1 MPLRNSQQPS
11 SPLDGRLY
19 DTPIQQQPV
28 SPQEKQLSP
37 VMPPTLFTK
46 QGRLVL
52 YWHWAGPRF
61 ADGRLERGRRYTQ
74 KEKAALFADWLHTLV
89 IDGKIDPQKR
99 LPTYR
104 AFADIPFALKEKY
117 VAQAVRQLR
126 EERVFPHRKT
136 RKDKGQ
142 SQWTKRDEYCFW
154 LIGHMRALTISQLR
168 RVLANWP
175 KKNSRRGM
183 LSLTRTMA
191 IVKRWEEQK
200 YAIHWRVG
208 YRGPGWVYLTRKGL
222 NHAGLDFRAGTPRF
236 FEHLFWIN
244 EVRFK
249 LEEENPRIEWI
260 SERSIQAEQEKRR
273 KGERLNHIP
282 DGMIIVP
289 GSDGKQEI
297 IDIEV
302 QISKPSPGAVKM
314 VMGDSYFSGSNN
326 PLQYYVNKAS
336 KSVVKA
342 AYEERAKYPSSMRPS
357 VEIIDLEEWFRPS
370 TTSK

>member
-1 MPLRNSQQPS
+1 MSKENSQRPPLQPG
-11 SPLDGRLY
+11 SPLY

-28 SPQEKQLSP
+28 LSGEHQASS
-37 VMPPTLFTK
+37 PPTLFTE
-46 QGRLVL
+46 QGRLTL
-52 YWHWAGPRF
+52 YWHWAEQRF
-61 ADGRLERGRRYTQ
+61 ADGRLVRGRRYTQ
-74 KEKAALFADWLHTLV
+74 QEKAMLFADWLRTL
-89 IDGKIDPQKR
+89 IADGILDPR
-99 LPTYR
+99 EHLPAYR
-104 AFADIPFALKEKY
+104 VFAGIPFTLKEMH
-117 VAQAVRQLR
+117 VAQAIRQLR
-126 EERVFPHRKT
+126 DERVLPNRKT

-142 SQWTKRDEYCFW
+142 PQWTRRDEYCFW
-154 LIGHMRALTISQLR
+154 LIGHMRALTITQLR

-175 KKNSRRGM
+175 KKNSKKGM

-191 IVKRWEEQK
+191 IVDRWEEQK
-200 YAIHWRVG
+200 YAIHWRIG

-222 NHAGLDFRAGTPRF
+222 KHAGLDFRAGVPRF
-236 FEHLFWIN
+236 FDHLYWIN

-282 DGMIIVP
+282 DGRIILP
-289 GSDGKQEI
+289 EPDGRQEI

-326 PLQYYVNKAS
+326 PLRYYVNRAS
-336 KSVVKA
+336 QGVVKA
-342 AYEERAKYPSSMRPS
+342 TYEERAKYAFSMRPS
-357 VEIIDLEEWFRPS
+357 VEIINLEEWLRPS